1 MHLCQVLL
9 PGHLLMRFTREK
21 LEDCLAALKEGVARD
36 AARAPDAVNLQVLPL
51 RRVHQAGSC
60 RLAAECQNAC
70 MPLWRDL
77 KAQVPRNLRPPSG
90 LSPPRHSRCA
100 MPRHLLQD
108 ESYMRKLADRMPDIG
123 RKMEYMLNTGNLVSK
138 SGLDLSQSSG
148 FTVVAEKLNF
158 FR

>member
-1 MHLCQVLL
+1 MHLNEAQVLL

-21 LEDCLAALKEGVARD
+21 LEDCLAALKDGIARD
-36 AARAPDAVNLQVLPL
+36 AARSPEAVNLQVGRCCTEHCAPHAFSSSVLVATALDGTVPFGASIVPLSESVMMSAHLP
-51 RRVHQAGSC
+51 
-60 RLAAECQNAC
+60 
-70 MPLWRDL
+70 
-77 KAQVPRNLRPPSG
+77 
-90 LSPPRHSRCA
+90 
-100 MPRHLLQD
+100 QD